1 MEKFHNF
8 YFVLL
13 FLKNDIHKIIQIQNL
28 FLGSN
33 KVENSE
39 PQANYVYSS
48 NPVEQLTS
56 NSLYAN
62 QATSTRRQDIG
73 NYTLCMLTNQLALG
87 DKI

>member
-1 MEKFHNF
+1 MERF
-8 YFVLL
+8 Y
-13 FLKNDIHKIIQIQNL
+13 NIHHQHIDLNL
-28 FLGSN
+28 FSGSN